1 MENNDIAVCRQ
12 HDGREVWRLNRKLH
26 REGGPA
32 VIFPDDKQEWYIDG
46 QRHKE
51 DGSAVTEVDGSQE
64 RCRYGELLHR
74 EDGSALIF
82 VFRRV

>member
-32 VIFPDDKQEWYIDG
+32 FVGADGTQYWYKNGERHREGGPAVTRLADGSEEWWIHGGQVDPEPPDDFES
-46 QRHKE
+46 R
-51 DGSAVTEVDGSQE
+51 
-64 RCRYGELLHR
+64 
-74 EDGSALIF
+74 
-82 VFRRV
+82 